1 MGLTE
6 ILMFEGV
13 GVAIDECSARGEVQI
28 FLNFVLQG
36 FRLYDILAA
45 LSGEKEGEEN
55 YEPRK
60 WYNMRIKGK
69 VE

>member
-6 ILMFEGV
+6 ILMFEWV
-13 GVAIDECSARGEVQI
+13 GVAIDECSVRGEVQV

-45 LSGEKEGEEN
+45 LSGEKEE
-55 YEPRK
+55 RK
-60 WYNMRIKGK
+60 TASCGNGIICAW
-69 VE
+69 E